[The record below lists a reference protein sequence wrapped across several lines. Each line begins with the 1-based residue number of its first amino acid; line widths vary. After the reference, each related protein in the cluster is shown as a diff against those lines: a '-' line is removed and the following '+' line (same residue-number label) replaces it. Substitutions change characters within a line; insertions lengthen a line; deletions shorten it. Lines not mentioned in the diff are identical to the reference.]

1 MALGYTTYKTPN
13 AIFFIGEDLTGK
25 EGCGVRLQVQG
36 GVMLAT
42 ATTDTPYGI
51 VTVGGPSE
59 DGVTYPGLIGGS
71 SVEFVDML
79 GKFDVFAK
87 VVGGGK
93 SGQAGAIRHGI
104 SRALL
109 EFDAELRAT
118 LKPAGCL
125 TRDARGKERKKYGR
139 MAARRRFQ
147 YSKR

>member
-1 MALGYTTYKTPN
+1 MEASTSWRAVGRRKTASARVTLKP
-13 AIFFIGEDLTGK
+13 GTGTIVVNR
-25 EGCGVRLQVQG
+25 EPVDDYFRRPTS
-36 GVMLAT
+36 VMLLKQ
-42 ATTDTPYGI
+42 PL
-51 VTVGGPSE
+51 E
-59 DGVTYPGLIGGS
+59 L
-71 SVEFVDML
+71 VDLL

-87 VVGGGK
+87 VIGGGK

>member
-1 MALGYTTYKTPN
+1 MAASTSWRAVGRRKTASARVTLKP
-13 AIFFIGEDLTGK
+13 GTGTIVVNR
-25 EGCGVRLQVQG
+25 EPVDDYFGRPTS
-36 GVMLAT
+36 VMLLKQ
-42 ATTDTPYGI
+42 PL
-51 VTVGGPSE
+51 E
-59 DGVTYPGLIGGS
+59 L
-71 SVEFVDML
+71 VDLL

>member
-1 MALGYTTYKTPN
+1 MAASTSWRAVGRRKTASARVTLKP
-13 AIFFIGEDLTGK
+13 GTGTIVVNRQPVDDYF
-25 EGCGVRLQVQG
+25 GRPTS
-36 GVMLAT
+36 VMLLKQ
-42 ATTDTPYGI
+42 PL
-51 VTVGGPSE
+51 E
-59 DGVTYPGLIGGS
+59 L
-71 SVEFVDML
+71 VDL
-79 GKFDVFAK
+79 LAKFDVFAK

-109 EFDAELRAT
+109 EFDVELRAT

>member
-1 MALGYTTYKTPN
+1 MAASTSWRAVGRRKTASARVTLKP
-13 AIFFIGEDLTGK
+13 GTGVIVVNR
-25 EGCGVRLQVQG
+25 ESVDDYFRRPTS
-36 GVMLAT
+36 VMLLKQ
-42 ATTDTPYGI
+42 P
-51 VTVGGPSE
+51 
-59 DGVTYPGLIGGS
+59 L
-71 SVEFVDML
+71 EFVDML

-118 LKPAGCL
+118 LKPTGCL
-125 TRDARGKERKKYGR
+125 TRDSRGKERKKYGR

>member
-1 MALGYTTYKTPN
+1 MEASTSWRAVGRRKTASARGTLKP
-13 AIFFIGEDLTGK
+13 GTGTIVVNR
-25 EGCGVRLQVQG
+25 EPVDDYFRRPTS
-36 GVMLAT
+36 VMLLKQ
-42 ATTDTPYGI
+42 PL
-51 VTVGGPSE
+51 E
-59 DGVTYPGLIGGS
+59 L
-71 SVEFVDML
+71 VDLL

>member
-1 MALGYTTYKTPN
+1 MAASTSWRAVGRRKTASARVTLKP
-13 AIFFIGEDLTGK
+13 GTGTIVVNRQPVDDYF
-25 EGCGVRLQVQG
+25 GRPTS
-36 GVMLAT
+36 VMLLKQ
-42 ATTDTPYGI
+42 PL
-51 VTVGGPSE
+51 E
-59 DGVTYPGLIGGS
+59 L
-71 SVEFVDML
+71 VDL
-79 GKFDVFAK
+79 LAKFDVFAK

-109 EFDAELRAT
+109 EFDGELRAT

>member
-1 MALGYTTYKTPN
+1 MEASTSWRAVGRRKTASARVTLKP
-13 AIFFIGEDLTGK
+13 GTGTIVVNR
-25 EGCGVRLQVQG
+25 EPVDDYFRRPTS
-36 GVMLAT
+36 VMLLKQ
-42 ATTDTPYGI
+42 PL
-51 VTVGGPSE
+51 E
-59 DGVTYPGLIGGS
+59 L
-71 SVEFVDML
+71 VDLL

-87 VVGGGK
+87 VIGGGK

-109 EFDAELRAT
+109 EFDGELRAT

>member
-1 MALGYTTYKTPN
+1 MEASTSWRAVGRRKTASARVTLKP
-13 AIFFIGEDLTGK
+13 GTGTIVVNR
-25 EGCGVRLQVQG
+25 EPVDDYFRRPTS
-36 GVMLAT
+36 VMLLKQ
-42 ATTDTPYGI
+42 PL
-51 VTVGGPSE
+51 E
-59 DGVTYPGLIGGS
+59 L
-71 SVEFVDML
+71 VDLL

-87 VVGGGK
+87 VIGGGK

-118 LKPAGCL
+118 LKPTGCL
-125 TRDARGKERKKYGR
+125 TRDSRGKERKKYGR

>member
-1 MALGYTTYKTPN
+1 MEASTSWRAVGRRKTASARVTLKP
-13 AIFFIGEDLTGK
+13 GTGTIVVNR
-25 EGCGVRLQVQG
+25 EPVDDYFGRPTS
-36 GVMLAT
+36 VMLLKQ
-42 ATTDTPYGI
+42 PL
-51 VTVGGPSE
+51 E
-59 DGVTYPGLIGGS
+59 L
-71 SVEFVDML
+71 VDLL

-87 VVGGGK
+87 VIGGGK

>member
-1 MALGYTTYKTPN
+1 MAASTSWRAVGRRKTASARVTLKP
-13 AIFFIGEDLTGK
+13 GTGTIVVNR
-25 EGCGVRLQVQG
+25 EPVDDYFGRPTS
-36 GVMLAT
+36 VMLLKQ
-42 ATTDTPYGI
+42 PL
-51 VTVGGPSE
+51 E
-59 DGVTYPGLIGGS
+59 L
-71 SVEFVDML
+71 VDLL

-109 EFDAELRAT
+109 EFDGELRAT

>member
-1 MALGYTTYKTPN
+1 MEASTSWRAVGRRKTASARVTLKP
-13 AIFFIGEDLTGK
+13 GTGTIVVNR
-25 EGCGVRLQVQG
+25 EPVDDYFGRPTS
-36 GVMLAT
+36 VMLLKQ
-42 ATTDTPYGI
+42 PL
-51 VTVGGPSE
+51 E
-59 DGVTYPGLIGGS
+59 L
-71 SVEFVDML
+71 VDLL

>member
-1 MALGYTTYKTPN
+1 MEASTSWRAVGRRKTASARVTLKP
-13 AIFFIGEDLTGK
+13 GTGTIVVNR
-25 EGCGVRLQVQG
+25 EPVDDYFGRPTS
-36 GVMLAT
+36 VMLLKQ
-42 ATTDTPYGI
+42 PL
-51 VTVGGPSE
+51 E
-59 DGVTYPGLIGGS
+59 L
-71 SVEFVDML
+71 VDLL

-109 EFDAELRAT
+109 EFDGELRAT

>member
-1 MALGYTTYKTPN
+1 MAASTSWRAVGRRKTASARVTLKP
-13 AIFFIGEDLTGK
+13 GTGTIVVNR
-25 EGCGVRLQVQG
+25 EPVDDYFGRPTS
-36 GVMLAT
+36 VMLLRQ
-42 ATTDTPYGI
+42 PL
-51 VTVGGPSE
+51 E
-59 DGVTYPGLIGGS
+59 L
-71 SVEFVDML
+71 VDLL

-87 VVGGGK
+87 VIGGGK

>member
-1 MALGYTTYKTPN
+1 MAASTSWRAVGRRKTASARVTLKP
-13 AIFFIGEDLTGK
+13 GTGTIVVNR
-25 EGCGVRLQVQG
+25 EPVDDYFRRPTS
-36 GVMLAT
+36 VMLLKQ
-42 ATTDTPYGI
+42 PL
-51 VTVGGPSE
+51 E
-59 DGVTYPGLIGGS
+59 L
-71 SVEFVDML
+71 VDLL

-87 VVGGGK
+87 VIGGGK

>member
-1 MALGYTTYKTPN
+1 MEASTSWRAVGRRKTASARVTLKP
-13 AIFFIGEDLTGK
+13 GTGPIVVNR
-25 EGCGVRLQVQG
+25 EPVDDYFRRPTS
-36 GVMLAT
+36 VMLLKQ
-42 ATTDTPYGI
+42 PL
-51 VTVGGPSE
+51 E
-59 DGVTYPGLIGGS
+59 L
-71 SVEFVDML
+71 VDLL

-87 VVGGGK
+87 VIGGGK

>member
-1 MALGYTTYKTPN
+1 MAASTSWRAVGRRKTASARVTLKP
-13 AIFFIGEDLTGK
+13 GTGTIVVNR
-25 EGCGVRLQVQG
+25 EPVDDYFGRPTS
-36 GVMLAT
+36 VMLLKQ
-42 ATTDTPYGI
+42 PL
-51 VTVGGPSE
+51 E
-59 DGVTYPGLIGGS
+59 L
-71 SVEFVDML
+71 VDLL

-87 VVGGGK
+87 VIGGGK